1 MGMESSSND
10 HDEVTR
16 TMSAT
21 FRTLLVS
28 SSSFSSALLNKLL
41 EGSDIVVDDVV
52 QSDQVI
58 ASVARRAP
66 DLIVIDTETD
76 VGTLTRVCGVV
87 KANPTTLLVP
97 LIGVAK
103 SAKQRLLAFE
113 AGVDDFFTHQVRRE
127 EFQVRVRSLLRV
139 SAARRQLA
147 AEQLAE
153 EVKRRELI
161 RAAFR
166 RYISPK
172 LADQILASPELLD
185 VMFAGTQ
192 TRAQVAVMFAD
203 MRGFTALSER
213 LSPEHVVELLNEF
226 FKLLTDITFEYEGT
240 VFSMA
245 GDSLL
250 VGFGVPVAQEDGAER
265 SILAAK
271 LMLEKFASLADSWKL
286 KYGVETGLGIGINVG
301 EVIAGN
307 LGSPTYMNYTII
319 GDTVNVAS
327 RLGQRARAGEML
339 FSDAV
344 KQWLDR
350 RGVDVGAMPL
360 PSLVLRGRSAPIGIY
375 CVPMADHR
383 IDFRPGDSQAI
394 N

>member
-1 MGMESSSND
+1 
-10 HDEVTR
+10 
-16 TMSAT
+16 MSAT
-21 FRTLLVS
+21 LSATYRTLLIS
-28 SSSFSSALLNKLL
+28 SSETTRGVLTRLLDA
-41 EGSDIVVDDVV
+41 SDIGIDDMVEP
-52 QSDQVI
+52 DQVI

-66 DLIVIDTETD
+66 DLIVLD
-76 VGTLTRVCGVV
+76 VEADPIALTRISGVL

-97 LIGVAK
+97 LVGLAK
-103 SAKQRLLAFE
+103 SSKQRLFAFE
-113 AGVDDFFTHQVRRE
+113 AGVDDFLTHQVRRE
-127 EFQVRVRSLLRV
+127 EFLVRVRSLLKA
-139 SAARRQLA
+139 SATRRQLA

-185 VMFAGTQ
+185 TMFSGTNKR
-192 TRAQVAVMFAD
+192 TQVAVMFAD

-213 LSPEHVVELLNEF
+213 LNPEQVVELLNEF

-250 VGFGVPVAQEDGAER
+250 VGFGVPIAQEDGAER

-271 LMLEKFASLADSWKL
+271 LMLEKFSALAHCWTDR
-286 KYGVETGLGIGINVG
+286 YGVETGLGIGINVG

-307 LGSPTYMNYTII
+307 VGSPSYMNYTII

-344 KQWLDR
+344 KNLLDK

-360 PSLVLRGRSAPIGIY
+360 PSLVLRGRTSPIGIF
-375 CVPMADHR
+375 CVPTATPAR
-383 IDFRPGDSQAI
+383 IDFRP

>member
-1 MGMESSSND
+1 
-10 HDEVTR
+10 
-16 TMSAT
+16 MSAT
-21 FRTLLVS
+21 LSATYRTLLVS
-28 SSSFSSALLNKLL
+28 SSEATRGLLDRLL
-41 EGSDIVVDDVV
+41 DSSDIVIDDVV
-52 QSDQVI
+52 EPDQVI

-66 DLIVIDTETD
+66 DLIVLD
-76 VGTLTRVCGVV
+76 VEAAAAPTLARVCGVL

-97 LIGVAK
+97 LVGLAK
-103 SAKQRLLAFE
+103 SSKQRLLAFE
-113 AGVDDFFTHQVRRE
+113 AGVDDFLTQQVRRE
-127 EFQVRVRSLLRV
+127 EFLVRVRSLIK
-139 SAARRQLA
+139 AATARRQLA

-153 EVKRRELI
+153 EVKHRELI

-185 VMFAGTQ
+185 TMFSGTNKR
-192 TRAQVAVMFAD
+192 TQVAVMFAD

-213 LSPEHVVELLNEF
+213 LNPEQVVELLNEF

-250 VGFGVPVAQEDGAER
+250 VGFGVPIAQEDGAER

-271 LMLEKFASLADSWKL
+271 LMLEKFAGLAHCWTDR
-286 KYGVETGLGIGINVG
+286 YGVETGLGIGINVG

-307 LGSPTYMNYTII
+307 IGSPAYMNYTII

-344 KQWLDR
+344 KNLLDK

-360 PSLVLRGRSAPIGIY
+360 PSLVLRGRSSPIGIF
-375 CVPMADHR
+375 CVPTSTNER
-383 IDFRPGDSQAI
+383 VDFRP

>member
-1 MGMESSSND
+1 
-10 HDEVTR
+10 V
-16 TMSAT
+16 SAT
-21 FRTLLVS
+21 
-28 SSSFSSALLNKLL
+28 
-41 EGSDIVVDDVV
+41 
-52 QSDQVI
+52 
-58 ASVARRAP
+58 
-66 DLIVIDTETD
+66 
-76 VGTLTRVCGVV
+76 
-87 KANPTTLLVP
+87 
-97 LIGVAK
+97 
-103 SAKQRLLAFE
+103 
-113 AGVDDFFTHQVRRE
+113 
-127 EFQVRVRSLLRV
+127 
-139 SAARRQLA
+139 RRQLA

-185 VMFAGTQ
+185 SMFCGTNK
-192 TRAQVAVMFAD
+192 RAQVAVMFAD

-213 LSPEHVVELLNEF
+213 LHPEQVVELLNEF
-226 FKLLTDITFEYEGT
+226 FKLLTDITFEYDGT

-250 VGFGVPVAQEDGAER
+250 VGFGVPVAQEDGCER
-265 SILAAK
+265 AILAAK
-271 LMLEKFASLADSWKL
+271 QMLQQFGTLAHRWAER
-286 KYGVETGLGIGINVG
+286 YGVETGLGIGINVG

-307 LGSPTYMNYTII
+307 VGSPSYMNYTII

-344 KQWLDR
+344 KELLDK

-360 PSLVLRGRSAPIGIY
+360 PSLVLRGRSSPIGIF
-375 CVPMADHR
+375 CVPTTNSQR
-383 IDFRPGDSQAI
+383 LDFRP